1 MKILGIQKHH
11 SSSVCLL
18 ENNKIIYYN
27 QEERLSRKKRDGG
40 FPLNCI
46 QEVAKLDTEIDALVL
61 TGYETY
67 IGEDWSIIGLLK
79 KLGIRFSSKFEF
91 HHYNRNHHLAHAAN
105 AFYNSGFEDAVI
117 VVWDGRGSTFSL
129 NNGYS
134 AHETTSVFLADY
146 PSNFRAIYKRFYTPR
161 TVDTNTRV
169 ILDNGLGSA
178 KELIPEWYLDD
189 STFEIRNDW
198 DLGLMYH
205 GMSICLGF
213 DDEGGKML
221 GLSAYGKDDPEFTSF
236 IDKDGIFD
244 MSKHKFSDRGYNN
257 HMGFNWEQHPK
268 AIINADTRANLA
280 YRTQKDLEKYGL
292 KFLEGVLKSSGRKN
306 LILTGGVSLNVVAN
320 NFYKKNLPED
330 VNIYVEPMCGDEANC
345 IGLAKYF
352 YYKNTGSKSINPLKD
367 IYLCG
372 NSPLYDY
379 QLTPEDVEYSNVTKN
394 EIAEIISSGNIVAF
408 FQGKSEAGPR
418 ALGNRSLLFDP
429 RVVNGKDII
438 NKVKGREH
446 FRPFAASIL
455 EEYAGE
461 WFDFK
466 KECESPFMMF
476 ALDAKLVTKTKTPAI
491 VHIDGTC
498 RIQTVN
504 RENNAVYY
512 ELIKEFFGITG
523 VPLVMNT
530 SFNLSDEPIIH
541 TVKNAITSCRKAG
554 INYLYLADI
563 DKLITVN
570 NAQMQ

>member
-18 ENNKIIYYN
+18 ENNKIVYYN
-27 QEERLSRKKRDGG
+27 QEERLSRKKRDSG

-46 QEVAKLDTEIDALVL
+46 QEVAKLDIEIDALVL

-79 KLGIRFSSKFEF
+79 KLGIRFSSNFKF

-117 VVWDGRGSTFSL
+117 VVWDSRGSTFSL

-161 TVDTNTRV
+161 TIDTNTQI

-178 KELIPEWYLDD
+178 KELIPEWYLED

-221 GLSAYGKDDPEFTSF
+221 GLSAYGKDDPEFPSF

-244 MSKHKFSDRGYNN
+244 MSKHKFSDFGYNN
-257 HMGFNWEQHPK
+257 HTGFNWEQHPK
-268 AIINADTRANLA
+268 AVINANTRENLA
-280 YRTQKDLEKYGL
+280 YRTQKDLEKFGL

-330 VNIYVEPMCGDEANC
+330 VNLYVEPTCGDEANC

-352 YYKNTGSKSINPLKD
+352 YHKNTGSKSINPLKN

-372 NSPLYDY
+372 NSPSYDY
-379 QLTPEDVEYSNVTKN
+379 QLTSEDIEYSDVTEKQVAK
-394 EIAEIISSGNIVAF
+394 ILSSGNVVAI
-408 FQGKSEAGPR
+408 FQGKSETGPR

-429 RVVNGKDII
+429 RVANGKDII
-438 NKVKGREH
+438 NKVKGREN
-446 FRPFAASIL
+446 FRPFAASVL
-455 EEYAGE
+455 EEFAGE

-466 KECESPFMMF
+466 GECNSPFMMF
-476 ALDAKLVTKTKTPAI
+476 ALDAKSVTQTKTPAI

-498 RIQTVN
+498 RIQTVK
-504 RENNAVYY
+504 REHNTTYY
-512 ELIKEFFGITG
+512 DLINEFFNITG

-530 SFNLSDEPIIH
+530 SFNLADEPIIH
-541 TVKNAITSCRKAG
+541 AVENAIRSCRTAR
-554 INYLYLADI
+554 INYLYLPDI
-563 DKLITVN
+563 KKLIKFY
-570 NAQMQ
+570 